1 MSSDY
6 ELLNEE
12 LTETTREAERALVR
26 RLDRR
31 LLAFAMMGNV
41 IKVLDN
47 TNLCEFNRNIINWT
61 SWLNTQ
67 AWLFYQQMHISVV

>member
-1 MSSDY
+1 MSSHY

-12 LTETTREAERALVR
+12 VSESTREAERALVR

-31 LLAFAMMGNV
+31 LLAFAMLGNV

-47 TNLCEFNRNIINWT
+47 TNLGSLRCPGLNLFNSLASN
-61 SWLNTQ
+61 
-67 AWLFYQQMHISVV
+67 Y